1 MTLQSGTIKKLTP
14 AGHGNVI
21 FEHRQGRL
29 HAWRCA
35 TPQPCLQRA
44 PRTSKCD
51 RRPSAER
58 KPTWHFKMMGESEV
72 RRTRQQN
79 NRIVHTKT
87 KEVCHPA
94 RRMQPLREIIKSN
107 EILKNFIRAT
117 FKMIGQS
124 ENRKTRHQNNRTV
137 HTKAKESYHP
147 ARCMRPLRKI
157 TKSRKISNQFIREM
171 FEMIGQSGFRKKC
184 LQNNRVVH

>member
-21 FEHRQGRL
+21 FEHRQGCL

-44 PRTSKCD
+44 PRTSNRD
-51 RRPSAER
+51 RRRRAEQ
-58 KPTWHFKMMGESEV
+58 KPKGHFKMIGESDV

-79 NRIVHTKT
+79 NRTAQTKT
-87 KEVCHPA
+87 KEICHPA
-94 RRMQPLREIIKSN
+94 RCMQPLRKITKSGEMLN
-107 EILKNFIRAT
+107 KFIRAT

-124 ENRKTRHQNNRTV
+124 ELRKMRHQHNRTV
-137 HTKAKESYHP
+137 HTKAKESCHP
-147 ARCMRPLRKI
+147 ARCMRPLGRI
-157 TKSRKISNQFIREM
+157 AKSRKMSNQFIREI
-171 FEMIGQSGFRKKC
+171 FEMIGQSEFRKKC
-184 LQNNRVVH
+184 LQNNRTVH